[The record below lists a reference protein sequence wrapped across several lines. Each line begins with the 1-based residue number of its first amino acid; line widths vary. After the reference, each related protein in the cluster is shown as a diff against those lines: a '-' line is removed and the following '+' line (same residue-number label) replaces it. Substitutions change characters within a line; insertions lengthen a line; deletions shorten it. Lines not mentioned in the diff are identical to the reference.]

1 MYIIAIMY
9 QLKNYMLSMQ
19 SNWFVNQA
27 LVDAVEQTMPMIAK
41 FAVSQGVETLG
52 ITPAAKM
59 CKEIYPCVHRF
70 PLFRRSWCKMLV
82 KEIKKMEKEAQFKP
96 NPDEDEL
103 RQIPEIVLQ
112 HECPELFE
120 RMWFTVNTIINPV
133 IHSIYNR
140 DVYDISSV
148 QIANYNP
155 KDKKKGAWHH
165 DESADISIV
174 VPLNTGDYVGGGTE
188 FARHGIV
195 KPLPTGHALMFP
207 SATHLHRGL
216 AVESGDRYLLVFWLY
231 SKSRLSDLC
240 ENVG

>member
-1 MYIIAIMY
+1 M
-9 QLKNYMLSMQ
+9 
-19 SNWFVNQA
+19 
-27 LVDAVEQTMPMIAK
+27 
-41 FAVSQGVETLG
+41 
-52 ITPAAKM
+52 
-59 CKEIYPCVHRF
+59 
-70 PLFRRSWCKMLV
+70 
-82 KEIKKMEKEAQFKP
+82 
-96 NPDEDEL
+96 
-103 RQIPEIVLQ
+103 
-112 HECPELFE
+112 
-120 RMWFTVNTIINPV
+120 
-133 IHSIYNR
+133 
-140 DVYDISSV
+140 

-231 SKSRLSDLC
+231 SRSRLSDLC
-240 ENVG
+240 ENMD